1 MLNNKKTVFNII
13 LSILILSSCTNS
25 PSNNKLNSDI
35 KELHNQIDH
44 ISEDVKHIKADAHIA
59 KEEADRANQRL
70 NNRSFYYR
78 K

>member
-1 MLNNKKTVFNII
+1 MLNHKIVLNII
-13 LSILILSSCTNS
+13 FSVLILTSCTNS
-25 PSNNKLNSDI
+25 PSNSKLNSDI

-44 ISEDVKHIKADAHIA
+44 ISEDLKNIKSDAHIA